1 MTDYLDMKSNL
12 HTHTHIH
19 KRSVKHDLHPWPGWE
34 EILNLYSKCD
44 NTIYPD
50 ESRLYFT
57 VYFETGCRVSEG
69 LMLTPGQFRWNETA
83 ISVYNVPVLKR
94 RRRET
99 RNILIKIEDNPLA
112 LELIDFLESCSTK
125 YLLPRR
131 LQFSRSL
138 VSDEHTSRFNVYR
151 KIKEIDQS
159 LWVHGL
165 RGLRA
170 SHLVAERGFDVFHLT
185 RWFNWVSSD
194 MAIHYAQ
201 NVDMAKTLGISDI
214 P

>member
-1 MTDYLDMKSNL
+1 MSTKN
-12 HTHTHIH
+12 IKR
-19 KRSVKHDLHPWPGWE
+19 KRSVRHDLPPWSGWDY
-34 EILNLYSKCD
+34 ILDLYAKCEH
-44 NTIYPD
+44 TKYPD
-50 ESRLYFT
+50 ESRLYFA

-69 LMLTPGQFRWNETA
+69 LQLTPEQFRWNDHA

-94 RRRET
+94 RKRES

-112 LELIDFLESCSTK
+112 HELIDFVEACTSK

-131 LQFSRSL
+131 LQFTRR
-138 VSDEHTSRFNVYR
+138 VIDDQHTSRSNVYR
-151 KIKEIDQS
+151 KINSIDPS

-201 NVDMAKTLGISDI
+201 SVDMAKALGISDI